1 MRRFVGYLVGI
12 AVGLMLWSGTGA
24 EAYASETAV
33 RDQVIARLKEPR
45 TFRESGRFNEM
56 SSMIAEYDARWL
68 GVMEK
73 NQRVYSEAVSTLI
86 DSYSHFFRP
95 RSVDDASMFNQTR
108 HQPRTVLLFVL
119 VFLLASVPF
128 FGWLIWKESNSK
140 VGLAQSNLRELEKE
154 LVAVRDELNAAKAGL
169 TGAEAGLAEQKERQ
183 VRYFKGQFRQLGW
196 FYEKYN
202 TLPLADKNRVSLPEN
217 VAELLGA
224 ISLDEKACRRF
235 EEELDF
241 AYDGIMSRF
250 REDFPNLSGEDY
262 REVSYLMCGFDTV
275 TLTHVLPVNSK
286 EAVYMRKSRLRKM
299 IRTSASPFKDDYL
312 FLLK

>member
-1 MRRFVGYLVGI
+1 MGYLVGI

-33 RDQVIARLKEPR
+33 RDQSIAMQKEPL

-56 SSMIAEYDARWL
+56 GSRIAEYDARWW
-68 GVMEK
+68 GVVEK
-73 NQRVYSEAVSTLI
+73 NQRVYTDAVSALHE
-86 DSYSHFFRP
+86 SYSNVFRP

-154 LVAVRDELNAAKAGL
+154 LVAVRDELNEAKEGL
-169 TGAEAGLAEQKERQ
+169 TGMEAGLAEQKERQ
-183 VRYFKGQFRQLGW
+183 VRYFREMFEQLGR
-196 FYEKYN
+196 FYERYSA
-202 TLPLADKNRVSLPEN
+202 LPSADKSRVSLPEK
-217 VAELLGA
+217 VSVLLAA
-224 ISLDEKACRRF
+224 ISPDEKACQLF

-250 REDFPNLSGEDY
+250 RKDFPDLSGEDY

-275 TLTHVLPVNSK
+275 TLMHVLPVNSK
-286 EAVYMRKSRLRKM
+286 DAVYMRKYRLRKM
-299 IRTSASPFKDDYL
+299 IRSSASPFKDDYL
-312 FLLK
+312 SLLK